1 MKTPLTQALEWIEE
15 RYQIGLPKQ
24 AEKEFLEKEKQAIL
38 DAWDDGHAVGDLSII
53 ITDSGEYYNN
63 TYSND
68 TGSR

>member
-15 RYQIGLPKQ
+15 RYQITIPLAKKQ
-24 AEKEFLEKEKQAIL
+24 EFLQSEKQAIF

-63 TYSND
+63 TYTND

>member
-1 MKTPLTQALEWIEE
+1 MKTPLTRALEWIEE
-15 RYQIGLPKQ
+15 RYQVNIPQNQKQ
-24 AEKEFLEKEKQAIL
+24 QFLEWEKQSIF

-63 TYSND
+63 TYTND

>member
-15 RYQIGLPKQ
+15 RYQVNIPKNQ
-24 AEKEFLEKEKQAIL
+24 KRQFLEWEKQAIL

-53 ITDSGEYYNN
+53 ITDSGEYYNQ
-63 TYSND
+63 TYTND

>member
-24 AEKEFLEKEKQAIL
+24 TEKEFLEKEKQAIL